1 MLAFSHFYRL
11 NTLILG
17 QFPCFSG
24 IFHIKPL
31 DRPIFLNYPEN
42 LQLGGN
48 VIPQALCSCQYRCKR
63 GFDASRFSCRQAF
76 GDGSPFSR
84 GDPTE
89 SSAPLSHLHRD
100 HRQAGISMR
109 LPGWGKVSV
118 LQQGESFQNMSDVRR
133 DADRPPPNLRGNIG
147 LLLIDTGIGAV
158 SYTHLTL
165 PTNSRV

>member
-1 MLAFSHFYRL
+1 M
-11 NTLILG
+11 
-17 QFPCFSG
+17 
-24 IFHIKPL
+24 
-31 DRPIFLNYPEN
+31 
-42 LQLGGN
+42 
-48 VIPQALCSCQYRCKR
+48 IPQALCSCQYRCKR
-63 GFDASRFSCRQAF
+63 GFDASRFSCRQAL

-147 LLLIDTGIGAV
+147 LLLIDTGIGSAPV
-158 SYTHLTL
+158 LQGHLPEGIL
-165 PTNSRV
+165 DDARGVAAHPQLQEQQPPSPVPP